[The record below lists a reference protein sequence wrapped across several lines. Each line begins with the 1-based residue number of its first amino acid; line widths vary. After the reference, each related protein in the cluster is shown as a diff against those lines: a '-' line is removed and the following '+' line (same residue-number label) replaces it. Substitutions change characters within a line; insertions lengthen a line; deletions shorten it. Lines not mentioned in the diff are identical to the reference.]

1 MCKDNIRSIMLHDQ
15 DPVHKKLYNDQD
27 NESIYMQHVITHINI
42 KNY

>member
-1 MCKDNIRSIMLHDQ
+1 MLHDQ